1 MWQVLL
7 FRGFPFMA
15 RYASAK
21 SLETIHYPPFFT
33 PQSIA
38 KTANQRKS
46 RKIFQEKR
54 KRKKRNDSART
65 PCSNSHKT

>member
-38 KTANQRKS
+38 GRQQIKGKA
-46 RKIFQEKR
+46 EKYF
-54 KRKKRNDSART
+54 KRKKSE
-65 PCSNSHKT
+65 K

>member
-38 KTANQRKS
+38 ERQRVKEKQKNIS
-46 RKIFQEKR
+46 REKK
-54 KRKKRNDSART
+54 KRKKKKKRFSQNALLQ
-65 PCSNSHKT
+65 